1 LHILKLLVTG
11 DVDAGK
17 TEFIRTISEIDI
29 VSTDAKTTDEYSEL
43 KDETTVAMDFGR
55 LTIDDA
61 LVLHL
66 YGTPGQERFDFMWD
80 ILSKGILGFIVL
92 VDSSRPQT
100 FIQAR
105 RIIDFFFEA
114 TDGGCPYVVA
124 ANKQDIEEG
133 FSPEDVKNI
142 LSLPENIPVIPCVA
156 REPEYVKNVVIELCE
171 TILYGRE

>member
-1 LHILKLLVTG
+1 MHILKLLVTG

-29 VSTDAKTTDEYSEL
+29 VSTDARTTDVYSEI
-43 KDETTVAMDFGR
+43 KDKTTVAMDFGR
-55 LTIDDA
+55 VTIGYD
-61 LVLHL
+61 LVLHI

-105 RIIDFFFEA
+105 RIIDFFYEA
-114 TDGGCPYVVA
+114 TGGECPYVVA
-124 ANKQDIEEG
+124 ANKQDKTNG
-133 FSPEDVKNI
+133 FSPEDIKDI
-142 LSLPENIPVIPCVA
+142 LSLPESVPVIPCVA
-156 REPEYVKNVVIELCE
+156 REREYVKNVVIELCE
-171 TILYGRE
+171 TILN